1 MLILNAD
8 DVKYCHVVYE
18 VAENKKVLPGII
30 YRDKLFAK
38 AKVFEKDELDVAIKY
53 YREKYLDNE
62 ERRQNQSLVIQE
74 KDCISLWRQDDRLKL
89 ARVKGLSASEPES
102 QQPKSAIAPA
112 PTAAPSV
119 PDISAIVAKMRSKD
133 GFEIKARPYKL
144 KLYHRC
150 FVASEAV
157 DWLVKNCQMSREEA
171 IAFGQNL
178 VEQKIIH
185 HICDEHHFKDENLF
199 YRFYEDEGKSLW
211 TDKLV

>member
-18 VAENKKVLPGII
+18 VADNKKILPGVI

-38 AKVFEKDELDVAIKY
+38 AKVFEKDELDLAIKY

-89 ARVKGLSASEPES
+89 ARVKSSFAGELELEK
-102 QQPKSAIAPA
+102 PK
-112 PTAAPSV
+112 PS
-119 PDISAIVAKMRSKD
+119 PSSPSIDIKAIVAKMRAKD
-133 GFEIKARPYKL
+133 GLEIKARPYKL

-150 FVASEAV
+150 FVGSEAV
-157 DWLVKNCQMSREEA
+157 EWMMKNLQMSREEA
-171 IAFGQNL
+171 VVFGQKL
-178 VEQKIIH
+178 VDKKILH
-185 HICDEHHFKDENLF
+185 HVCDEHPFKDENFF
-199 YRFYEDEGKSLW
+199 YRFYEDEGKSIW
-211 TDKLV
+211 TDKFM